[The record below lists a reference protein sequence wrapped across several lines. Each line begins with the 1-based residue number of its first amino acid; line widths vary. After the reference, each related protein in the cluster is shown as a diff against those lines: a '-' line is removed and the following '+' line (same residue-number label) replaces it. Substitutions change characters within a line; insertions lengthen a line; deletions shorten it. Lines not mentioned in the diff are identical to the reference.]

1 MEEPMAL
8 VFARKH
14 TRSRSAVARSA
25 GQGVL
30 WDPTR
35 VGRSFGQAALTFRSG
50 EDALR
55 QRLHELELKRRRA
68 QIKARRAVEGREAA
82 EQTAA
87 LPFAS

>member
-1 MEEPMAL
+1 MAL
-8 VFARKH
+8 VFARKK
-14 TRSRSAVARSA
+14 TRSRTSAARSA

-35 VGRSFGQAALTFRSG
+35 VGRSFPQAAMTFRSG

-68 QIKARRAVEGREAA
+68 QIKVRRVIEGRETA
-82 EQTAA
+82 EKTAA